1 MPYSLA
7 PKNRFHPTGPLR
19 GICAQPVG
27 PSEPAAI
34 FYCEQ
39 EQVSAPHGFQRI
51 GLLCC
56 PPQRTRTTPRRQ
68 QRRQNLSFS
77 RLRRRSRSSPSPRG
91 SFRRTTLPEHAKPV
105 SFISSTAAW

>member
-1 MPYSLA
+1 MRNLFLTQ
-7 PKNRFHPTGPLR
+7 NRLHPTVESL
-19 GICAQPVG
+19 GIFNKSIKTSQT
-27 PSEPAAI
+27 AAI